1 MEENKSTVL
10 PAGHVVEISYGKFRM
25 KLYNPK
31 AVNFSV
37 AIRKATKGDKVD

>member
-10 PAGHVVEISYGKFRM
+10 PAGHVVEISYGGFKM

-31 AVNFSV
+31 SISFGVI
-37 AIRKATKGDKVD
+37 IRKAKKEDRS